1 MADTCILLGSYRSV
15 GSSNGVAF
23 ATGQITII
31 TPSIPLTGIPNWYP
45 TDTSVGL
52 DSASNGVKFWYP
64 TKATVSDSVQLR
76 SQEYPAPKN
85 ALNQVR
91 HELSS
96 GKVSIYGRTNTKKI
110 LPVNIEGVSTTQRM
124 RLYIFLVNIC
134 DGAKKT
140 FEFEDEGGNLYLVRW
155 WDDISD
161 MPMVYWLQHLVQINL
176 RKEVV

>member
-1 MADTCILLGSYRSV
+1 MADTCILVGTYRSAAV
-15 GSSNGVAF
+15 SNGVTF
-23 ATGQITII
+23 ATGQMTII
-31 TPSIPLTGIPNWYP
+31 TPSTPLTDLPNWYP

-52 DSASNGVKFWYP
+52 DAASDGVKLWYP
-64 TKATVSDSVQLR
+64 TKATATDSVQLR
-76 SQEYPAPKN
+76 SQKYPAPKN
-85 ALNQVR
+85 ILNQVK

-96 GKVSIYGRTNTKKI
+96 GKVSIYKRTNTNRI
-110 LPVNIEGVSTTQRM
+110 IPVNIEGVSTTQRM

-134 DGAKKT
+134 DGAIKT

-161 MPMVYWLQHLVQINL
+161 MPMVYWLDHLVEINL